1 MGKAV
6 MAGMMIGS
14 IVGGYVPLLWGD
26 GAFSMSAVGTS
37 AVGGFLGI
45 FVAYKVA
52 NIFF

>member
-14 IVGGYVPLLWGD
+14 FIGGYVPLLWGD
-26 GAFSMSAVGTS
+26 SAFSMSAVFTS

-45 FVAYKVA
+45 FVASKIAYR
-52 NIFF
+52 FY